1 MEFYLTYEGPLNATQ
16 RDPRDGEKARH
27 LPNKRAMRRHF
38 HEQLRELWK
47 VLPALQKER
56 VGELVIELD
65 DGTAIEWLTKEDEL
79 AAHHAH
85 YGFNFVPL
93 VTQQLDLLCG
103 LEILMLR
110 PDRPGTKPWAGD
122 IDNRLKTLL
131 DALRIPEAAECYAD
145 TPPAEDETPFFVLLE
160 DDKLLTKVSVE
171 TDRLLSPVSD
181 PARSDDVRVV
191 IKVSVRPYSL
201 HLWNIH
207 LG

>member
-16 RDPRDGEKARH
+16 RDPRDGEPPRH
-27 LPNKRAMRRHF
+27 PENLRAKRRHF
-38 HEQLRELWK
+38 HAQLREIWN

-56 VGELVIELD
+56 VGELVLELEGGNPD
-65 DGTAIEWLTKEDEL
+65 PFLTKADEL

-93 VTQQLDLLCG
+93 VTQQLDLLCN

-110 PDRPGTKPWAGD
+110 PDRPGTTPWAGD

-131 DALRIPEAAECYAD
+131 DALTIPVAGEGYANEQPKD
-145 TPPAEDETPFFVLLE
+145 DEKPLFVLLE

-171 TDRLLSPVSD
+171 TDRLLQPVSN
-181 PARSDDVRVV
+181 PPRMDDVRVV

-207 LG
+207 MG